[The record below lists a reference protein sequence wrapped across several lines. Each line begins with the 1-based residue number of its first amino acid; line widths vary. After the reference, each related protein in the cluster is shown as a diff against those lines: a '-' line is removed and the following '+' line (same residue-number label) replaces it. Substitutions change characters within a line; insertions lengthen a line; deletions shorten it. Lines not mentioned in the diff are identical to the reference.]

1 MIPLHR
7 LEWGYSNM
15 KNNQDQFLN
24 KVASKTNVN
33 KDDILNLANSFQTKD
48 LSSESNLRELIQ
60 QVSRLSGRDVSK
72 SKEDQIISMVK
83 NDKIPK
89 DFMNN

>member
-1 MIPLHR
+1 
-7 LEWGYSNM
+7 M

-33 KDDILNLANSFQTKD
+33 KDDILNLANAFQTKD
-48 LSSESNLRELIQ
+48 LSSENNLRELIQ
-60 QVSRLSGRDVSK
+60 QVSRLSGRTVPK
-72 SKEDQIISMVK
+72 SKEDQIIHLVK

>member
-1 MIPLHR
+1 
-7 LEWGYSNM
+7 M

-33 KDDILNLANSFQTKD
+33 KDDILNLANAFKKKD

-72 SKEDQIISMVK
+72 SKEDQIINMVK

>member
-1 MIPLHR
+1 
-7 LEWGYSNM
+7 M

-33 KDDILNLANSFQTKD
+33 KEDILNLASSFQTKD
-48 LSSESNLRELIQ
+48 LSSEDNLRDLIRQ
-60 QVSRLSGRDVSK
+60 LSRLSGHQVNKD
-72 SKEDQIISMVK
+72 KEDHIVNLVK

-89 DFMNN
+89 DFMNS

>member
-1 MIPLHR
+1 MTPLHR

>member
-1 MIPLHR
+1 MEPPHR

>member
-1 MIPLHR
+1 
-7 LEWGYSNM
+7 M

-33 KDDILNLANSFQTKD
+33 KDDILNLANAFQTKD

-72 SKEDQIISMVK
+72 SKEDQIINMVK